1 MTYACI
7 YFNLYDCVCM
17 LHVFILVRM
26 IILYIHMLISKPHY
40 MIVCIVITE

>member
-1 MTYACI
+1 MHAYILI
-7 YFNLYDCVCM
+7 YMIVGM